1 MIVRMFACLFGFFYV
16 CFVLCCRKTVVL
28 HCLNFSLMYI
38 FVSNIVN
45 NCVTRTIFP
54 MYRNGKWFSLL
65 WCLYVTTIGCMC
77 CIAVCILHNL
87 FIYLYSWNNQKRKGL
102 FSWNAA
108 VGANVV
114 WVWAM
119 GYGVKIWKCLL
130 FSFVSA
136 AMCSNK
142 YGKRNEKYNPTQSTT
157 TTIDEEKGHPEEMRW
172 RMREKK
178 TKARFT

>member
-1 MIVRMFACLFGFFYV
+1 
-16 CFVLCCRKTVVL
+16 
-28 HCLNFSLMYI
+28 MYI

-65 WCLYVTTIGCMC
+65 WCLYVTTIGCVC
-77 CIAVCILHNL
+77 AVSLFASYSIYL
-87 FIYLYSWNNQKRKGL
+87 FIYIPETTKKGKVYL
-102 FSWNAA
+102 AGMLLSEQMWF
-108 VGANVV
+108 
-114 WVWAM
+114 
-119 GYGVKIWKCLL
+119 GYGLWGENMKMSV
-130 FSFVSA
+130 SFVSA

-142 YGKRNEKYNPTQSTT
+142 YGKRNEKHNPKQSTT
-157 TTIDEEKGHPEEMRW
+157 TTIDEEKDHPEEMRW